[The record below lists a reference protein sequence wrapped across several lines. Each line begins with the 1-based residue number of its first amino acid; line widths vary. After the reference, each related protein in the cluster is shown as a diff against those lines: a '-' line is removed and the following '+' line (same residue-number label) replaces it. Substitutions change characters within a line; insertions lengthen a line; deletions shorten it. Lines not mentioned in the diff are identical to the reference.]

1 MKDVDI
7 EKDLVSISTL
17 LATCVMII
25 VSRHIMIPKT
35 SVSIT
40 PYDGNTKWI
49 YFVIEVGDLLEKYKT
64 ILYKVSA
71 NIEKEFDW

>member
-7 EKDLVSISTL
+7 EKELVSISTS

-25 VSRHIMIPKT
+25 VSRHIMIPKA
-35 SVSIT
+35 SVSIK

-71 NIEKEFDW
+71 NIKKEFDW